1 MRVRAE
7 VAARAQHR
15 NAVLPHGRQVRA
27 ARQQVDLR
35 AAAVQR
41 RADVRADRPGTDDRD
56 LHSPTPPALPT
67 SAARL
72 RRWILPV
79 GPFGISGR
87 IVTRAGRLNAAR
99 RSAQ

>member
-15 NAVLPHGRQVRA
+15 NAALPQGRQVRA
-27 ARQQVDLR
+27 ARQQVDLC
-35 AAAVQR
+35 AATVQC
-41 RADVRADRPGTDDRD
+41 RADVRADRPGTDNRD
-56 LHSPTPPALPT
+56 LHSST